1 MAVSGERTHPL
12 INKLGALIALVFG
25 FLLAAEG
32 YRSESTWLILA
43 GIAALAIGVVILVM
57 KIVRRNEGA

>member
-12 INKLGALIALVFG
+12 INKLGALVALVFG

-32 YRSESTWLILA
+32 YRSASAWLIAAGVALLA
-43 GIAALAIGVVILVM
+43 VGIVILVM

>member
-1 MAVSGERTHPL
+1 MTVSGERTHPM
-12 INKLGALIALVFG
+12 INKLGALIVLVFG

-32 YRSESTWLILA
+32 YRSGSTWLIVA
-43 GIAALAIGVVILVM
+43 GVAALAIGIVMLVM